1 MRTVNPT
8 MLCFAGLLAFHGASG
23 QILLKSK
30 SIEAKL
36 TDGTVVTVMAAFDKE
51 QTNSRYYYLPANLR
65 ISTKNDGTP
74 EFSFL
79 TYARED
85 NGEVTG
91 GILHFLVRWGLA
103 EKQEAELQTIVR
115 KKTDSTGTLLGA
127 ALVTPLPSPVSWEI
141 TAQTA
146 VGKILNR
153 SIASSGQAPTS
164 PGSKMAISFKFN
176 AEDAREM
183 KAALEKQGGAGG
195 DKMRLLFHYRHLE
208 RTVPNGDKSVWVV
221 ETDLGKLFDQTRMK

>member
-1 MRTVNPT
+1 MRTMIL
-8 MLCFAGLLAFHGASG
+8 MLFSFISLLEFHSANG

-36 TDGTVVTVMAAFDKE
+36 ADGTTVTVMAALDRE

-65 ISTKNDGTP
+65 ISTKHDGTP
-74 EFSFL
+74 EYSFL
-79 TYARED
+79 TYASGD
-85 NGEVTG
+85 NGEITG
-91 GILHFLVRWGLA
+91 GILHFLVRWGLT
-103 EKQEAELQTIVR
+103 ESQEAELQKIVR
-115 KKTDSTGTLLGA
+115 KTDSTGTLLGA
-127 ALVTPLPSPVSWEI
+127 ALVTPLPSPGSWEI

-183 KAALEKQGGAGG
+183 KSALEKRGGVGG
-195 DKMRLLFHYRHLE
+195 DRMRLLFHYRHLE

-221 ETDLGKLFDQTRMK
+221 ETDLGKLVDPTRMK